1 MLIRIQSPGLTFN
14 FTFYLRMSSTPVAQL
29 AAVFSSVAPATVQSS
44 PAQQLQAVS
53 NRGSTT
59 TTLQPQLRQQSVAA
73 VLLPSQ
79 LSSSNPHHLLGV
91 PVQLS
96 QSSPG
101 QLSQGTPVQLS
112 RLSNSSFQLPRTIR
126 LPQEPVPASELGL
139 TITRSDFD
147 IVSSI
152 KTYQNHY
159 KQCHDLT
166 LDF

>member
-1 MLIRIQSPGLTFN
+1 
-14 FTFYLRMSSTPVAQL
+14 MSSTPVAQL

-44 PAQQLQAVS
+44 PAQQLQAV
-53 NRGSTT
+53 RGSTT

-79 LSSSNPHHLLGV
+79 LSSSNHHHLLGV

-147 IVSSI
+147 IVSSR
-152 KTYQNHY
+152 KAYQNHY

>member
-1 MLIRIQSPGLTFN
+1 
-14 FTFYLRMSSTPVAQL
+14 MSSTPVAQL

-44 PAQQLQAVS
+44 PAQQLQAV
-53 NRGSTT
+53 RGSTT

-79 LSSSNPHHLLGV
+79 LSSSNHHHLLGV

-139 TITRSDFD
+139 TITRSDCD